1 MKFDIIYYGVIMNYI
16 KKKKYIIIE
25 LVLNLIVLACFNVRI
40 LEKSIY
46 ETFTIDPLF
55 LVPLAIAVTI
65 LAIICLII
73 GLFMD
78 NANIKR
84 ACHSFTF
91 SSVVFFLLLLFIIS
105 LILNANK

>member
-1 MKFDIIYYGVIMNYI
+1 MIIMKLILIGD
-16 KKKKYIIIE
+16 KKKYK
-25 LVLNLIVLACFNVRI
+25 VKVQDAKNF
-40 LEKSIY
+40 EKIADKWY

-78 NANIKR
+78 NANIKK

-91 SSVVFFLLLLFIIS
+91 SSVIFFLLLLYNVYLDLYCF
-105 LILNANK
+105 LCVIL